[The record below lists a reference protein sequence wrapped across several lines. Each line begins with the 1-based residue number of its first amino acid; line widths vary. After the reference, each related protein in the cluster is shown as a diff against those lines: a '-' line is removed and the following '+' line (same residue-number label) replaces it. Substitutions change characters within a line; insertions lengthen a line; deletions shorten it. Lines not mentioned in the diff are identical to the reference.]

1 MTGFVTADIDM
12 TGYNRG
18 AEALLRSVGVTS
30 RVFVEKET
38 GELIK
43 TLVKVSPPK
52 DPARSRFHAE
62 TDVRSRFAMAAN
74 GGFRNF
80 EETTGTGSGV
90 RWYAVDES
98 FLRGALPEN
107 DMTKESVENLYKT
120 FRKYNKRGR
129 INTSFNPPRKR
140 QRVLISQ
147 KLLATKGQITKIASR
162 VKKSFGRLKA
172 AWMVA
177 TIGGAI
183 KLSGGNK
190 PPKWVTDHLSL
201 QSRGRFENGL
211 SVPHNASFTIAN
223 FAKGIGGKD
232 VNRLAALAV
241 SIRAKAM
248 LKNAELYT
256 SGKKNLSDYAR

>member
-1 MTGFVTADIDM
+1 MLTADIDM
-12 TGYNRG
+12 SGYNRA

-43 TLVKVSPPK
+43 TLVRLSPPK
-52 DPARSRFHAE
+52 DPSRSRFKAE
-62 TDVRSRFAMAAN
+62 TDVRSRFALAAT

-80 EETTGTGSGV
+80 EDTTGTGDGV
-90 RWYAVDES
+90 RWYSVDES

-107 DMTKESVENLYKT
+107 DMTKESFENLYKT

-129 INTSFNPPRKR
+129 TNTSFNPPRKR

-147 KLLATKGQITKIASR
+147 KLLATKNQITKIASK
-162 VKKSFGRLKA
+162 VKKNFGRLKA

-183 KLSGGNK
+183 KLSGGNR
-190 PPKWVTDHLSL
+190 PPKWVTNHLNY

-223 FAKGIGGKD
+223 FAKGIGSKE
-232 VNRLAALAV
+232 VNRLAGLAV
-241 SIRAKAM
+241 SIRTKAM
-248 LKNAELYT
+248 MQNSDLYT
-256 SGKKNLSDYAR
+256 KGKKNMADYAR